1 VSEPTLK
8 NASPEAARAVM
19 LGAIAALPTHSVSLG
34 DALGSTL
41 AQDILASR
49 DQPPFRASAM
59 DGYGI
64 ASHDAPGTLKLI
76 GQSAAGAGFAGQVH
90 TGETVRIF
98 TGAPVPEGVDSVVI
112 QEDVVVNGAEV
123 TVPAAP
129 IGQHIRS
136 QGVDFK
142 KGTKLLSRGQK
153 LDAIAIALVAAAGFD
168 RIDVTR
174 KPVVAIMSGGD
185 EIVSPGQT
193 PGAYDVFDSISSGL
207 SALIQTWGGD
217 PINLAPRRDTVEDL
231 QAGFRQAFERA
242 DIVVTIGGASVGDR
256 DLMKPSLAVFAPEF
270 LVDKI
275 AIRPGK
281 PTWFA
286 TTGAAPILGLPG
298 NPASA
303 LVCAYLL
310 LRPILAK
317 MMGQSTDAKPA
328 LSHAQLTVGLPANGP
343 REHHLRATTRIDAMG
358 QMLITPCEQQDSALL
373 SVFQSANALLRVPAN
388 QSAMESGT
396 LVEFIDLQRSI

>member
-1 VSEPTLK
+1 MSAPTLT
-8 NASPEAARAVM
+8 NASTEVARAAM
-19 LGAIAALPTHSVSLG
+19 LGAIAALPTYSVSLV
-34 DALGSTL
+34 DALGRTL
-41 AQDILASR
+41 AQDIVASR

-64 ASHDAPGTLKLI
+64 ISQDAPGTLKLI
-76 GQSAAGAGFAGQVH
+76 GQSAAGAGFEGLVQA
-90 TGETVRIF
+90 GETVRIF

-129 IGQHIRS
+129 VGQHIRG
-136 QGVDFK
+136 QGVDFRE
-142 KGTKLLSRGQK
+142 GTRLLTRGQR
-153 LDAIAIALVAAAGFD
+153 LDAISIALVAAAGCD
-168 RIDVTR
+168 RVEVTR
-174 KPVVAIMSGGD
+174 KPVVVIMSGGD

-193 PGAYDVFDSISSGL
+193 PGAFDVFDSISPAL

-231 QAGFRQAFERA
+231 QAGFRKAFERA

-256 DLMKPSLAVFAPEF
+256 DLMKPSLAIFAPEI

-286 TTGAAPILGLPG
+286 MTGAAPVLGLPG

-303 LVCAYLL
+303 LVCAHLF

-317 MMGQSTDAKPA
+317 MMGQSTDVKPI
-328 LSHAQLTVGLPANGP
+328 LSHAQLVIGLPANGP
-343 REHHLRATTRIDAMG
+343 REHYLRATTWIDATG
-358 QMLITPCEQQDSALL
+358 QMLITPCEQQDSSLL
-373 SVFQSANALLRVPAN
+373 SVFQSANALLRLPAN
-388 QSAMESGT
+388 HPATYAGA
-396 LVEFIDLQRSI
+396 LAEFIDLQRSI

>member
-1 VSEPTLK
+1 MFVPTLK
-8 NASPEAARAVM
+8 NASPQAACAAI
-19 LGAIAALPTHSVSLG
+19 LGAIAALPTCKVSLG

-59 DGYGI
+59 DGYAI
-64 ASHDAPGTLKLI
+64 ASQDAPGTLKLI
-76 GQSAAGAGFAGQVH
+76 GQSAAGAGFAGHVQA
-90 TGETVRIF
+90 GETVRIF
-98 TGAPVPEGVDSVVI
+98 TGAPVPKGVDSVVI

-123 TVPAAP
+123 TVPAATA
-129 IGQHIRS
+129 GQHIRA

-142 KGTKLLSRGQK
+142 NGTKLLSRGQR
-153 LDAIAIALVAAAGFD
+153 LDAISIALVAAAGFD
-168 RIDVTR
+168 RVDVTR

-193 PGAYDVFDSISSGL
+193 PGAFDVFDSISSGL

-217 PINLAPRRDTVEDL
+217 AINLAPRRDTVEDL

-256 DLMKPSLAVFAPEF
+256 DLMKPSLAIFAPDF

-286 TTGAAPILGLPG
+286 TSQAAPILGLPG

-303 LVCAYLL
+303 LVCAYLF

-317 MMGQSTDAKPA
+317 MLGQGTDAKPI
-328 LSHAQLTVGLPANGP
+328 LSHAQLTIGLPDNGP
-343 REHHLRATTRIDAMG
+343 REHYLRATTRIDAKG
-358 QMLITPCEQQDSALL
+358 QMLITPCEQQDSSLL
-373 SVFQSANALLRVPAN
+373 SVFQSANALLHLPAN
-388 QSAMESGT
+388 HPATEAGAF
-396 LVEFIDLQRSI
+396 VEFIDLQRSI

>member
-1 VSEPTLK
+1 MSVPTLK
-8 NASPEAARAVM
+8 NASPELARAAM
-19 LGAIAALPTHSVSLG
+19 LGAISELPTCSVGLG
-34 DALGSTL
+34 DALGRTL
-41 AQDILASR
+41 AQDIVANR

-64 ASHDAPGTLKLI
+64 ISQGAPGTLKLI
-76 GQSAAGAGFAGQVH
+76 GQSAAGAGFAGLVQ
-90 TGETVRIF
+90 TGEAVRIF
-98 TGAPVPEGVDSVVI
+98 TGAPVPQGVDSVVI
-112 QEDVVVNGAEV
+112 QEDVVVNLAQV

-129 IGQHIRS
+129 LGQHIRA
-136 QGVDFK
+136 QGVDFIS
-142 KGTKLLSRGQK
+142 GTKLLSRGQR
-153 LDAIAIALVAAAGFD
+153 LDSISTALVAAAGCD
-168 RIDVTR
+168 RVDVTR

-217 PINLAPRRDTVEDL
+217 PVVLAPRRDSVEDL

-256 DLMKPSLAVFAPEF
+256 DLMKPSLAMFAPEF

-286 TTGAAPILGLPG
+286 MTKAAPILGLPG

-303 LVCAYLL
+303 LVCAYLF

-317 MMGQSTDAKPA
+317 MMGQEPQTQSM
-328 LSHAQLTVGLPANGP
+328 LSHAQLTIGLPANGP
-343 REHHLRATTRIDAMG
+343 REHYLRATTGIDANG
-358 QMLITPCEQQDSALL
+358 KVLITPCEQQDSSLL
-373 SVFQSANALLRVPAN
+373 SVFQSANALLRLPAN
-388 QSAMESGT
+388 HPAMEAGA